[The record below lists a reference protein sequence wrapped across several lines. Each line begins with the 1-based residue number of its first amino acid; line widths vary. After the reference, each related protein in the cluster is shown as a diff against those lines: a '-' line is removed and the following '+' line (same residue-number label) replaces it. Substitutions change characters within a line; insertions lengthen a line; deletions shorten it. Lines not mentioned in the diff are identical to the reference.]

1 MVKTYCYL
9 QTKSNCDEIENDKF
23 NNFRSWW
30 NMRTYQLLLNLLT
43 YLCIFTCGPVCKK
56 KDKDKKLLGSY
67 H

>member
-30 NMRTYQLLLNLLT
+30 NMRTYQLGT
-43 YLCIFTCGPVCKK
+43 A
-56 KDKDKKLLGSY
+56 
-67 H
+67 